1 MRRYPSSRRRWR
13 RGWRSQALC
22 VKTNLHKAIHKQTET
37 QTKKS
42 DTKTILNTIK
52 NTNTNLKYK
61 HKPKPQTLHDL
72 INQYHHT
79 FIIFISNMFSSDPYR
94 MNATHLDFFVFRRLS
109 WPQWPLVRVRSS
121 LDLEKRSLCGWFDSF
136 ALPPHACV
144 AHFFPKRDASHQENG
159 IRCFE
164 LPKQIAR

>member
-1 MRRYPSSRRRWR
+1 MQSQPRSLRLPAPPLPCHCFALRRAELHRPMRRCRSSRGLWR

-42 DTKTILNTIK
+42 DTKTILNTITIK

-61 HKPKPQTLHDL
+61 HKPKPQTLHGL

-109 WPQWPLVRVRSS
+109 
-121 LDLEKRSLCGWFDSF
+121 
-136 ALPPHACV
+136 
-144 AHFFPKRDASHQENG
+144 
-159 IRCFE
+159 
-164 LPKQIAR
+164 